1 MIDVVFLFVPLLR
14 PNVKKKKK
22 NSAAIVLVNFIGGHV
37 CMAAVKILQYLD
49 VNLKIYTPDSPYP
62 CWNK

>member
-1 MIDVVFLFVPLLR
+1 MLFSYSFLYYAER
-14 PNVKKKKK
+14 KKK
-22 NSAAIVLVNFIGGHV
+22 NSAAIVLVNFIEGHV